1 MNKAEFLATL
11 SEKLSVL
18 PQEDIQKSID
28 YYSEIIDDMTEDGL
42 SENEAVESIGTVDE
56 IAEQILMDTP
66 LPKLVKAKVTPK
78 RTLKGWEIALIIL
91 GFPVWFPLIVV
102 AISVIISVYAVLW
115 AVIVALY
122 AVVFALFVSAG
133 AFLPATFVS
142 VFGGN
147 VLRGIVFFGITLFC
161 VGAGVL
167 LLLAFNQLTKLVI
180 KLSKAILKSIK
191 SWFVKKEKT
200 NESI

>member
-1 MNKAEFLATL
+1 MNKAEFLDAL
-11 SEKLSVL
+11 SKKLSML
-18 PQEDIQKSID
+18 SQEDIQKSID

-42 SENEAVESIGTVDE
+42 SETEAVESIGTVDE

-78 RTLKGWEIALIIL
+78 RSLKGWEIALIIL
-91 GFPVWFPLIVV
+91 GFPVWFPLIVT
-102 AISVIISVYAVLW
+102 AISVVISVYAALW
-115 AVIVALY
+115 VVIVALY

-161 VGAGVL
+161 VGAGIL
-167 LLLAFNQLTKLVI
+167 LLLAFNQLTKLII
-180 KLSKAILKSIK
+180 KLSKAILKGIK